1 MCWQL
6 RTHPN
11 IVGIKASFNGD
22 PNYFYLVQELMTGG
36 ELFDSIVKQKHYT
49 EHKARNIAAQLMD
62 AIAYMHRAGIIH
74 RDLKPENV
82 LLTDAS
88 ENARVKIA
96 DFGLSC
102 SVNTVSSIH
111 MLSAC
116 GTAAYV
122 LLWCAVLRCG
132 VCLLVVR
139 LFTSTI
145 VWSRACTRRYAA
157 PEVLDRNGYS
167 GARDIWS
174 MGIIIYI
181 MLSGHPPFFSTNK
194 YELYRLIRECKLT
207 FAEPVWAK
215 VSDEAKDLIR
225 KCMAVDPA
233 QRLTA
238 EQALQHE
245 WMRSTHIPSRDLPE
259 AMLDLRKFNN
269 LRRLR
274 AVVNTIM
281 YAAVCF
287 AAAPATVTAVCG
299 RCVAVAIVVTVCL
312 AVAVPG
318 GVWLWLWV
326 WLWCGCGSSSR
337 VCRV

>member
-122 LLWCAVLRCG
+122 LLWCAALRCG
-132 VCLLVVR
+132 VCLLAVR
-139 LFTSTI
+139 LLTSTI
-145 VWSRACTRRYAA
+145 VWSRACAHAGTRLQRCWIETGTPARETSGPWVSSSTSCCPATRRSSA
-157 PEVLDRNGYS
+157 P
-167 GARDIWS
+167 
-174 MGIIIYI
+174 
-181 MLSGHPPFFSTNK
+181 TNTS
-194 YELYRLIRECKLT
+194 C
-207 FAEPVWAK
+207 
-215 VSDEAKDLIR
+215 
-225 KCMAVDPA
+225 
-233 QRLTA
+233 TA
-238 EQALQHE
+238 
-245 WMRSTHIPSRDLPE
+245 
-259 AMLDLRKFNN
+259 
-269 LRRLR
+269 
-274 AVVNTIM
+274 
-281 YAAVCF
+281 
-287 AAAPATVTAVCG
+287 
-299 RCVAVAIVVTVCL
+299 
-312 AVAVPG
+312 
-318 GVWLWLWV
+318 
-326 WLWCGCGSSSR
+326 
-337 VCRV
+337 